1 MSGTLTG
8 KTIVMSGGS
17 RGIGLA
23 IALRAARDGANIVLI
38 AKTAD
43 PDPRLHG
50 TVFSAATEIERAGG
64 HAAPV
69 VGDIRTDESIELAV
83 TTALDRFGGIDVCV
97 NNASALSPLPTLQ
110 LTPKRYDLMQDVNTR
125 GTFMLTRAC
134 LPHLLRSP
142 SPHVLTLSPPLNLA
156 AHWLARFPGYLLSK
170 YGMTLATLAFAAEFG
185 EQGIAANCLW
195 PRTTIATDAVANL
208 LGGEQALR
216 HARTPAIVAD
226 AAYAIL
232 TPDGQ
237 PVTGRTLIDDEVLR
251 ERGVTDFARYAVSGV
266 DAALDGDFF
275 LD

>member
-1 MSGTLTG
+1 MSGALAG

-23 IALRAARDGANIVLI
+23 IALRAARDGANIVLV

-43 PDPRLHG
+43 PDPRLRG
-50 TVFSAATEIERAGG
+50 TVFTAAEEIERAGG

-69 VGDIRTDESIELAV
+69 VGDIRSDESIELAV

-97 NNASALSPLPTLQ
+97 NNASALSPLPTLE
-110 LTPKRYDLMQDVNTR
+110 LTQKRYDLMQDINTR

-142 SPHVLTLSPPLNLA
+142 DAHVLTLSPPLNLA
-156 AHWLARFPGYLLSK
+156 PHWLAKFPGYLLSK
-170 YGMTLATLAFAAEFG
+170 YGMTLATLAFAAEFR
-185 EQGIAANCLW
+185 EQGVAANCLW
-195 PRTTIATDAVANL
+195 PRTTVATDAVANL
-208 LGGEQALR
+208 LGGDQALR
-216 HARTPAIVAD
+216 RARTPEIVAD

-232 TPDGQ
+232 TPGGQ
-237 PVTGRTLIDDEVLR
+237 RVTGRTFIDDEVLR

-266 DAALDGDFF
+266 DDDLEGDFF

>member
-97 NNASALSPLPTLQ
+97 NNASALSPLPTLE

-156 AHWLARFPGYLLSK
+156 AHWLAKFPGYLLSK
-170 YGMTLATLAFAAEFG
+170 YGMTLATLAFAAEFS

-208 LGGEQALR
+208 LGGEEALR

-232 TPDGQ
+232 TPEGQ

-266 DAALDGDFF
+266 DAALDVDFF

>member
-156 AHWLARFPGYLLSK
+156 AHWLAKFPGYLLSK
-170 YGMTLATLAFAAEFG
+170 YGMTLATLAFAAEFS

-208 LGGEQALR
+208 LGGEQAIR

-232 TPDGQ
+232 TPEGQ

-266 DAALDGDFF
+266 DAALDVDFF

>member
-1 MSGTLTG
+1 MRGTLAG

-23 IALRAARDGANIVLI
+23 IAVRAARDGANIVLI

-43 PDPRLHG
+43 PDPRLQG
-50 TVFSAATEIERAGG
+50 TVFSAAEEIERAGG

-69 VGDIRTDESIELAV
+69 VGDIRSDENIELAV

-97 NNASALSPLPTLQ
+97 NNASALSPLPTLE

-156 AHWLARFPGYLLSK
+156 AHWLSKFPGYLLSK
-170 YGMTLATLAFAAEFG
+170 YGMTLATLAFAAEFS

-232 TPDGQ
+232 TAQGQ

-251 ERGVTDFARYAVSGV
+251 ERGVTDFGRYAVSGV
-266 DAALDGDFF
+266 DADLEGDFF

>member
-1 MSGTLTG
+1 MSGTLAG

-50 TVFSAATEIERAGG
+50 TVFTAAEEIERAGG

-69 VGDIRTDESIELAV
+69 VGDIRSDESIELAV
-83 TTALDRFGGIDVCV
+83 KTALDRFGGIDACV
-97 NNASALSPLPTLQ
+97 NNASALSPLPTLE
-110 LTPKRYDLMQDVNTR
+110 LTPKRYDLMQDINTR

-142 SPHVLTLSPPLNLA
+142 GPQVLTLSPPLNLA
-156 AHWLARFPGYLLSK
+156 PHWLARFPGYLLSK
-170 YGMTLATLAFAAEFG
+170 YGMTLATLAFAAEFS

-226 AAYAIL
+226 AAHAIL
-232 TPDGQ
+232 TTGGLS
-237 PVTGRTLIDDEVLR
+237 GRTLIDDEVLR
-251 ERGVTDFARYAVSGV
+251 ERGVTDFGPYAVSGV
-266 DAALDGDFF
+266 DAGLEGDFF

>member
-1 MSGTLTG
+1 MSSTLSG

-50 TVFSAATEIERAGG
+50 TVFTAAAEIERAGG

-69 VGDIRTDESIELAV
+69 VGDIRSDESIELAV
-83 TTALDRFGGIDVCV
+83 TTALDRFGGIDVCI
-97 NNASALSPLPTLQ
+97 NNASALNPLPTLE

-156 AHWLARFPGYLLSK
+156 AHWLAKFSGYLLSK
-170 YGMTLATLAFAAEFG
+170 YGMTLATLAFAAEFS
-185 EQGIAANCLW
+185 EQGVAANCLW

-232 TPDGQ
+232 TSEGQ
-237 PVTGRTLIDDEVLR
+237 PITGRTLIDDEVLR
-251 ERGVTDFARYAVSGV
+251 ERGVTDFNGYAVSGV
-266 DAALDGDFF
+266 DADLDGDFF